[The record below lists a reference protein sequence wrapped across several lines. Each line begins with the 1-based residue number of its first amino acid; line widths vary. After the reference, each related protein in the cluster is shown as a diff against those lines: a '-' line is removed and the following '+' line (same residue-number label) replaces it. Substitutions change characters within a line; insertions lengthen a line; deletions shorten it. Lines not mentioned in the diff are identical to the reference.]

1 MNCSIFTHLDVCQ
14 LPLISLE
21 YRIYKTMV
29 LSHFKIFLL
38 ISRKHS
44 ISEPQSNTD
53 DSTKS
58 LL

>member
-14 LPLISLE
+14 LTLISLE
-21 YRIYKTMV
+21 CSIYKTMV

-44 ISEPQSNTD
+44 ISEPQS
-53 DSTKS
+53 KYRW
-58 LL
+58 LH